1 MHGYNQKNEL
11 VSAGRICS
19 EDWTR
24 RRSKNADVTRDKAK
38 NLAEYES
45 GSLDILGVFLSTNS
59 RVQKEMI
66 LDAVLNARRNQ
77 FNSANH
83 TRFFTSLYYF
93 VRPLQHLLRN
103 RQTDLLSGFEIDEK
117 LKFRR
122 LLHRQV
128 SGLGAFENLI
138 DVLSGAPE

>member
-1 MHGYNQKNEL
+1 
-11 VSAGRICS
+11 
-19 EDWTR
+19 
-24 RRSKNADVTRDKAK
+24 
-38 NLAEYES
+38 
-45 GSLDILGVFLSTNS
+45 
-59 RVQKEMI
+59 MI
-66 LDAVLNARRNQ
+66 LDAAFNARRNQ

-122 LLHRQV
+122 LLDGNAG
-128 SGLGAFENLI
+128 GL
-138 DVLSGAPE
+138 P